1 MICFVETKLIM
12 KHTSE
17 QMQLVINEWQT
28 SGLSKKAFCL
38 QRNITYP
45 TFHYWFKRLNRDRD
59 AVSGFAEL
67 AVQRD
72 ERRGGSEIIFPSGAR
87 MIFDGEPSP
96 GWLRELL
103 R

>member
-1 MICFVETKLIM
+1 M

-38 QRNITYP
+38 QRNISYH
-45 TFHYWFKRLNRDRD
+45 TFHYWCKRLISVP
-59 AVSGFAEL
+59 AKGFTEMV
-67 AVQRD
+67 VQGDQRV
-72 ERRGGSEIIFPSGAR
+72 GGCEIIFPSGAR
-87 MIFDGEPSP
+87 MILQGEASSS
-96 GWLRELL
+96 WLREIL